1 MANLLIEHEG
11 VKGKGLKSIGKQGRA
26 ILTIDNNCS
35 IYVDAFQGYGNTYQ
49 EREETVLAFEKDGQ
63 TIKFNSFN
71 ELWEKIN
78 TKNLVVTNK
87 VLIFVISK

>member
-35 IYVDAFQGYGNTYQ
+35 IYVDAFQGYGDTYQ
-49 EREETVLAFEKDGQ
+49 EREETVLAFEKDG
-63 TIKFNSFN
+63 
-71 ELWEKIN
+71 
-78 TKNLVVTNK
+78 
-87 VLIFVISK
+87 

>member
-11 VKGKGLKSIGKQGRA
+11 VKGKGRA

-35 IYVDAFQGYGNTYQ
+35 VYADVFQGYGDTYQ
-49 EREETVLAFEKDGQ
+49 ERKETALAFEKDGQ
-63 TIKFNSFN
+63 MIKFNSFN

-78 TKNLVVTNK
+78 K
-87 VLIFVISK
+87 

>member
-35 IYVDAFQGYGNTYQ
+35 ICVDAFQGYGDTYQ
-49 EREETVLAFEKDGQ
+49 EREETALVFEKDGQ

-78 TKNLVVTNK
+78 K
-87 VLIFVISK
+87 

>member
-11 VKGKGLKSIGKQGRA
+11 VKGKSLKSIGKQGRA

-35 IYVDAFQGYGNTYQ
+35 IYVDAFQGYGDTYQ

-78 TKNLVVTNK
+78 K
-87 VLIFVISK
+87 

>member
-11 VKGKGLKSIGKQGRA
+11 V
-26 ILTIDNNCS
+26 N
-35 IYVDAFQGYGNTYQ
+35 
-49 EREETVLAFEKDGQ
+49 GQ

-78 TKNLVVTNK
+78 K
-87 VLIFVISK
+87 

>member
-11 VKGKGLKSIGKQGRA
+11 VRGKGLKSIGKQGRV

-35 IYVDAFQGYGNTYQ
+35 VYADAFQ
-49 EREETVLAFEKDGQ
+49 ERKETALAFEKDGQ
-63 TIKFNSFN
+63 MIKFNSFN

-78 TKNLVVTNK
+78 K
-87 VLIFVISK
+87 

>member
-26 ILTIDNNCS
+26 ILTIGNNCS
-35 IYVDAFQGYGNTYQ
+35 IYVDAFQGYGDTYQ

-78 TKNLVVTNK
+78 K
-87 VLIFVISK
+87 

>member
-11 VKGKGLKSIGKQGRA
+11 VKGKGLKSIGKQRRA

-35 IYVDAFQGYGNTYQ
+35 ICVDAFQGYEDTYQ
-49 EREETVLAFEKDGQ
+49 ERKETALAFEKDGQ
-63 TIKFNSFN
+63 MIKFNSFN

-78 TKNLVVTNK
+78 K
-87 VLIFVISK
+87 

>member
-35 IYVDAFQGYGNTYQ
+35 IYVDAFQ

-78 TKNLVVTNK
+78 K
-87 VLIFVISK
+87 

>member
-11 VKGKGLKSIGKQGRA
+11 VKGKGLKSIGKQGQA

-35 IYVDAFQGYGNTYQ
+35 IYMDAFQGYGDTYQ

-63 TIKFNSFN
+63 TISLIPLTNFG
-71 ELWEKIN
+71 
-78 TKNLVVTNK
+78 KNNK
-87 VLIFVISK
+87 

>member
-35 IYVDAFQGYGNTYQ
+35 IYVDAFQGYGDTYQ
-49 EREETVLAFEKDGQ
+49 ERAF
-63 TIKFNSFN
+63 
-71 ELWEKIN
+71 
-78 TKNLVVTNK
+78 
-87 VLIFVISK
+87 

>member
-35 IYVDAFQGYGNTYQ
+35 ICVDAFQGYGDTYQ
-49 EREETVLAFEKDGQ
+49 ERKETALAFEKDGQ

-78 TKNLVVTNK
+78 K
-87 VLIFVISK
+87 

>member
-35 IYVDAFQGYGNTYQ
+35 IYVDAF
-49 EREETVLAFEKDGQ
+49 EKDGQ

-78 TKNLVVTNK
+78 K
-87 VLIFVISK
+87 

>member
-35 IYVDAFQGYGNTYQ
+35 ICVDAFQ
-49 EREETVLAFEKDGQ
+49 ERKETALAFEKDGQ
-63 TIKFNSFN
+63 MIKFNSFN

-78 TKNLVVTNK
+78 K
-87 VLIFVISK
+87 

>member
-35 IYVDAFQGYGNTYQ
+35 IQ
-49 EREETVLAFEKDGQ
+49 EREETVLAF
-63 TIKFNSFN
+63 
-71 ELWEKIN
+71 
-78 TKNLVVTNK
+78 
-87 VLIFVISK
+87 VISK

>member
-35 IYVDAFQGYGNTYQ
+35 IYVDAFQGYGEYLSRKRGNCTC
-49 EREETVLAFEKDGQ
+49 F
-63 TIKFNSFN
+63 
-71 ELWEKIN
+71 
-78 TKNLVVTNK
+78 
-87 VLIFVISK
+87 

>member
-35 IYVDAFQGYGNTYQ
+35 IYVDAFQGYGDTYQ
-49 EREETVLAFEKDGQ
+49 ESLIPLTNFGKKL
-63 TIKFNSFN
+63 
-71 ELWEKIN
+71 
-78 TKNLVVTNK
+78 TNK
-87 VLIFVISK
+87 IWICQRKFLPL

>member
-1 MANLLIEHEG
+1 
-11 VKGKGLKSIGKQGRA
+11 
-26 ILTIDNNCS
+26 
-35 IYVDAFQGYGNTYQ
+35 VDAFQGYGDTYQ

-78 TKNLVVTNK
+78 K
-87 VLIFVISK
+87 

>member
-35 IYVDAFQGYGNTYQ
+35 IYVDAFQGYGDTYQ
-49 EREETVLAFEKDGQ
+49 KERKLYLLLKKMDKQ
-63 TIKFNSFN
+63 
-71 ELWEKIN
+71 
-78 TKNLVVTNK
+78 
-87 VLIFVISK
+87 